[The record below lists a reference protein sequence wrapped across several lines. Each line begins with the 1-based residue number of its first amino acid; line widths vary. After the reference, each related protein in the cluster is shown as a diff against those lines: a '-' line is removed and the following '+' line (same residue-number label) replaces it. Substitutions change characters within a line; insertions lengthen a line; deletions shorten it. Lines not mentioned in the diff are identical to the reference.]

1 MKNNNKELYVDYMG
15 SQEPMTKEQEE
26 ILKEYF
32 KKQKELKKR
41 RLFKVRKT
49 SAKRLT
55 IEK

>member
-1 MKNNNKELYVDYMG
+1 MKNNNKELYVDYIG